1 MKYFNRSRKLLFTFT
16 VEFRFLHFY
25 LWHWSR
31 CDVNIYHVA
40 GLQGRKAIEKR
51 SFARRGYVLR
61 TALSVVSG
69 FLVSREPVAK
79 PFGLFFLVVLQ
90 FPGHIW
96 SKGLDFFFVLNS
108 QHYHKRVHLEVW
120 KAPPGRGA
128 LFVACKTVTKYLLK
142 RWREQAVS

>member
-1 MKYFNRSRKLLFTFT
+1 MKYFNRSRKLLLTFT

-69 FLVSREPVAK
+69 FLVSPRASCETVS
-79 PFGLFFLVVLQ
+79 FIFLVVLQ
-90 FPGHIW
+90 FPGHI
-96 SKGLDFFFVLNS
+96 
-108 QHYHKRVHLEVW
+108 
-120 KAPPGRGA
+120 
-128 LFVACKTVTKYLLK
+128 
-142 RWREQAVS
+142 